1 MGVELAA
8 AVAGGASLLGGVLAN
23 RSRSK
28 EAQKDRNFQERMSST
43 SWQRGKADME
53 AAGINPALA
62 YAKGGASSP
71 GGAMAG
77 VENVTE
83 GAVSSALQAKRL
95 TYELRDIKASADLK
109 RLQGFKERELASL
122 ARSQAERNAVL
133 EANDVFQGEV
143 LRLQLPWA
151 NASAKAIERFPQAA
165 MLQLILN
172 SGGTQALGL
181 TGLGAAS
188 TFLRRGRR

>member
-1 MGVELAA
+1 MPAPAVIAAGAALA
-8 AVAGGASLLGGVLAN
+8 GSLWAN
-23 RSRSK
+23 RGRRK

-43 SWQRGKADME
+43 SWQRGKADMM

-62 YAKGGASSP
+62 YTQGGASAPS
-71 GGAMAG
+71 GAMAG

-83 GAVSSALQAKRL
+83 GAVSSAMQAKRL
-95 TYELRDIKASADLK
+95 QEEVKLIRMQTVKTRQDAN
-109 RLQGFKERELASL
+109 
-122 ARSQAERNAVL
+122 QAKTAAFRNIQL
-133 EANDVFQGEV
+133 EQNDQIQNNI
-143 LRLQLPWA
+143 LRLQLPWL
-151 NASAKAIERFPQAA
+151 NASAKAIGKFPQAA

-188 TFLRRGRR
+188 SFLRRGRR